1 MQDEAYKKARS
12 VFLSGLA
19 MVAVGLVIALYI
31 YLVLG
36 GGSFSS
42 LLLIGVGVGRTFQ
55 GLAKM
60 EGAKKENSAIG
71 GAPTV
76 AHENAHDDN
85 AMG

>member
-1 MQDEAYKKARS
+1 MQGEAYKKARS

-42 LLLIGVGVGRTFQ
+42 LLLIGVGVGRSLQ

-60 EGAKKENSAIG
+60 EGAKKENSAS
-71 GAPTV
+71 APPLAV
-76 AHENAHDDN
+76 VDEIRDDN
-85 AMG
+85 AVS